1 MFDIGIVLVGGL
13 VGYLMRMAG
22 FPFLPAV
29 LGVVLGPLV
38 ESNYRRSLQLSGGD
52 HAIFLEDNITIG
64 LLATAILFILIALV
78 REWRDSRKAKPAGT
92 AT

>member
-1 MFDIGIVLVGGL
+1 
-13 VGYLMRMAG
+13 MRMTG

-52 HAIFLEDNITIG
+52 HSIFLEDNITIG
-64 LLATAILFILIALV
+64 LLVTAFLFIVFALV
-78 REWRDSRKAKPAGT
+78 REWRDGRKAKSAEK